1 MCWPIGREKQVTRP
15 RPAPPAPTPYEMS
28 KARAPA
34 HEVAIQVK
42 LWGWSCQDG
51 GSGPLAARQHLELR
65 AFLRLLEHSCLQE
78 FLARDPCFQVS
89 DKYLLAMV
97 LVYFRRANLKLSEYT
112 CSNLFLAL

>member
-1 MCWPIGREKQVTRP
+1 
-15 RPAPPAPTPYEMS
+15 MS

-51 GSGPLAARQHLELR
+51 GNGPLAARQHLELR

-97 LVYFRRANLKLSEYT
+97 LVYFRRANLQLSEYT